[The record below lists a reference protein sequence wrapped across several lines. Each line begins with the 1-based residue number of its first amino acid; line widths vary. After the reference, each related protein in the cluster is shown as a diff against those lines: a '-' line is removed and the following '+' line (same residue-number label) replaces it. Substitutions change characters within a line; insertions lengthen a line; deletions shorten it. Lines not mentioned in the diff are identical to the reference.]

1 MGRRKKTSDNF
12 DSMILNNREYI
23 YQYNRIKELAI
34 SRFKWNNLPDTVDER
49 FLELTLFEQ
58 GMAVFFKDDVLG
70 YLALTTMIGGMLDVY
85 RIPIQRTAY
94 SNNGFNMKLDNTDS
108 VIIWNNKL
116 HENMIYGCEMFA
128 RRLYECDRT
137 IDVNI
142 KAQKTPILIACSE
155 NQRLTLKNT
164 YEQYTGNAPVIF
176 ADKDIDILKS
186 LQSIPTL
193 APYVADKL
201 LETKTQI
208 WNECLTWL
216 GISNT
221 NYQKK
226 ERLISD
232 EVTRNMGGT
241 VASRNSALYM
251 RKQACDEI
259 NRMFGLNVDV
269 EFNDNINIKTVTQFE
284 EIVDCDDAAGVNENE

>member
-1 MGRRKKTSDNF
+1 MSRRRKTSDNF
-12 DSMILNNREYI
+12 DSMYLNNRAYI

-34 SRFKWNNLPDTVDER
+34 SRFNWLNLPETVDPR

-58 GMAVFFKDDVLG
+58 GMTVFFNDEVLG
-70 YLALTTMIGGMLDVY
+70 YLALTTTVGGMLDVY
-85 RIPIQRTAY
+85 RIPKERTAY
-94 SNNGFNMKLDNTDS
+94 ANNGFNMKLNDSNS

-116 HENMIYGCEMFA
+116 HENMVYGCEMFA

-142 KAQKTPILIACSE
+142 QGQKTPILITCSE

-176 ADKDIDILKS
+176 GDKDIDILKS
-186 LQSIPTL
+186 LQAIPTL
-193 APYVADKL
+193 APFVADKL
-201 LETKTQI
+201 LEAKTQI

-232 EVTRNMGGT
+232 EVSRNMGGT
-241 VASRNSALYM
+241 IASRNSGLDM

-259 NRMFGLNVDV
+259 NRMFDLNIDV
-269 EFNDNINIKTVTQFE
+269 EFNDDINIKAVNESE
-284 EIVDCDDAAGVNENE
+284 EIDNADEVEVSNDE

>member
-12 DSMILNNREYI
+12 ESLFLNNRAYI

-34 SRFKWNNLPDTVDER
+34 SRFKWDNLPDTVDER

-58 GMAVFFKDDVLG
+58 GMAVFFDDDVLG

-85 RIPIQRTAY
+85 RIPTQRTAY
-94 SNNGFNMKLDNTDS
+94 ANNGFNMHLDNTNS

-116 HENMIYGCEMFA
+116 RENMTYGCEMFA

-142 KAQKTPILIACSE
+142 KAQKTPILITCSE

-186 LQSIPTL
+186 LQAIPTL

-201 LETKTQI
+201 LVTKSQI

-232 EVTRNMGGT
+232 EVNRNMGGT
-241 VASRNSALYM
+241 IASRNSGLDR

-259 NRMFGLNVDV
+259 NRMFGLNVSV
-269 EFNDNINIKTVTQFE
+269 KFNDDINLE
-284 EIVDCDDAAGVNENE
+284 ELNNADSWG

>member
-1 MGRRKKTSDNF
+1 MGRRRKTSDNF
-12 DSMILNNREYI
+12 DSLFLNNRAYI

-34 SRFKWNNLPDTVDER
+34 SRFKWNNLPDTIDER

-58 GMAVFFKDDVLG
+58 GMAVFFKDDVMG
-70 YLALTTMIGGMLDVY
+70 FLALTTMIGGKLDMY
-85 RIPIQRTAY
+85 RFPTKRTAY
-94 SNNGFNMKLDNTDS
+94 ANNGFNIHLDNTNS

-116 HENMIYGCEMFA
+116 HDNMIYGCEMFA
-128 RRLYECDRT
+128 HRLYECDRT

-142 KAQKTPILIACSE
+142 KAQKTPILITCSE

-186 LQSIPTL
+186 LQAIPTL

-232 EVTRNMGGT
+232 EVSRNMGGT
-241 VASRNSALYM
+241 VASRNSGLEM

-259 NRMFGLNVDV
+259 NRMFSLDISV
-269 EFNDNINIKTVTQFE
+269 EFNDAINE
-284 EIVDCDDAAGVNENE
+284 EIYNADELEVNKDE

>member
-12 DSMILNNREYI
+12 ESLFLNNRAYI

-34 SRFKWNNLPDTVDER
+34 SRFKWDNLPDTVDER

-58 GMAVFFKDDVLG
+58 GMAVFFDDDVLG

-85 RIPIQRTAY
+85 RIPTQRTAY
-94 SNNGFNMKLDNTDS
+94 ANNGFNMHLDNTNS

-116 HENMIYGCEMFA
+116 RENMTYGCEMFA

-142 KAQKTPILIACSE
+142 KAQKTPILITCSE

-186 LQSIPTL
+186 LQAIPTL

-201 LETKTQI
+201 LVTKSQI

-241 VASRNSALYM
+241 IASRNSGLDM

-259 NRMFGLNVDV
+259 NRMFGLNVSV
-269 EFNDNINIKTVTQFE
+269 KFNDDINLE
-284 EIVDCDDAAGVNENE
+284 ELNNADSWG

>member
-1 MGRRKKTSDNF
+1 MSRRRKTSDNF
-12 DSMILNNREYI
+12 DSMYLNNRAYI

-34 SRFKWNNLPDTVDER
+34 SRFNWLNLPETVDPR
-49 FLELTLFEQ
+49 FLELTLFDQ
-58 GMAVFFKDDVLG
+58 GMTVFFNDEVLG
-70 YLALTTMIGGMLDVY
+70 YLALTTTVGGMLDVY
-85 RIPIQRTAY
+85 RIPKERTAY
-94 SNNGFNMKLDNTDS
+94 ANNGFNMKLNDSNS

-116 HENMIYGCEMFA
+116 HENMVYGCEMFA

-142 KAQKTPILIACSE
+142 QGQKTPILITCSE

-164 YEQYTGNAPVIF
+164 YEQYTGNTPVIF

-186 LQSIPTL
+186 LQAIPTL
-193 APYVADKL
+193 APFVADKL

-232 EVTRNMGGT
+232 EVVRNMGGT
-241 VASRNSALYM
+241 IASRNSGLDM

-259 NRMFGLNVDV
+259 NRMFGLNIDV
-269 EFNDNINIKTVTQFE
+269 EFNDDINIKAVNESE
-284 EIVDCDDAAGVNENE
+284 EIDNADEVEVSNDE

>member
-1 MGRRKKTSDNF
+1 MGRRRKTSDNF
-12 DSMILNNREYI
+12 DSLFLNNRAYI

-34 SRFKWNNLPDTVDER
+34 SRFKWNNLPDTIDER

-58 GMAVFFKDDVLG
+58 GMAVFFKDDVMG
-70 YLALTTMIGGMLDVY
+70 FLALTTMIGGKLDVY
-85 RIPIQRTAY
+85 RIPTKRTAY
-94 SNNGFNMKLDNTDS
+94 ANNGFNIHLDNTNS

-116 HENMIYGCEMFA
+116 HDNMIYGCEMFA
-128 RRLYECDRT
+128 HRLYECDRT

-142 KAQKTPILIACSE
+142 KAQKTPILITCSE

-186 LQSIPTL
+186 LQAIPTL

-232 EVTRNMGGT
+232 EVSRNMGGT
-241 VASRNSALYM
+241 IASRNSALEM

-259 NRMFGLNVDV
+259 NRMFGLDISV
-269 EFNDNINIKTVTQFE
+269 EFNDDINE
-284 EIVDCDDAAGVNENE
+284 EIYNADKLEVNEDE

>member
-1 MGRRKKTSDNF
+1 MSRRRKTSDNF
-12 DSMILNNREYI
+12 DSMFLNNRAYI

-34 SRFKWNNLPDTVDER
+34 SRFNWLNLPETVDPR

-58 GMAVFFKDDVLG
+58 GMAIFFNDEVLG
-70 YLALTTMIGGMLDVY
+70 YLALTTTAGRKLNVY
-85 RIPIQRTAY
+85 RIPKERTAY
-94 SNNGFNMKLDNTDS
+94 ANNGYNMKLNDSNS

-116 HENMIYGCEMFA
+116 HENMNYGCEMFA

-142 KAQKTPILIACSE
+142 QGQKTPILITCSE

-186 LQSIPTL
+186 LQAIPTL
-193 APYVADKL
+193 APFVADKL

-232 EVTRNMGGT
+232 EVSRNMGGT
-241 VASRNSALYM
+241 IASRNSGLDM

-259 NRMFGLNVDV
+259 NRMFDLNIDV
-269 EFNDNINIKTVTQFE
+269 EFNDNINIK
-284 EIVDCDDAAGVNENE
+284 AVNESKEIDNADEVEVSNDE

>member
-12 DSMILNNREYI
+12 ESLFLNNRAYI

-34 SRFKWNNLPDTVDER
+34 SRFKWDNLPDTVDER

-58 GMAVFFKDDVLG
+58 GMAVFFDDDVLG

-85 RIPIQRTAY
+85 RIPTQRTAY
-94 SNNGFNMKLDNTDS
+94 ANNGFNMHLDNTNS

-116 HENMIYGCEMFA
+116 RENMTYGCEMFA

-142 KAQKTPILIACSE
+142 KAQKTPILITCSE

-186 LQSIPTL
+186 LQAITTL
-193 APYVADKL
+193 APYEADKL
-201 LETKTQI
+201 LVTKSQI

-241 VASRNSALYM
+241 IASRNSGLDM

-259 NRMFGLNVDV
+259 NRMFGLNVSV
-269 EFNDNINIKTVTQFE
+269 KFNDDINLE
-284 EIVDCDDAAGVNENE
+284 ELNNADSWG

>member
-1 MGRRKKTSDNF
+1 MGRRRKTSDNF
-12 DSMILNNREYI
+12 DSLFLNNRAYI

-34 SRFKWNNLPDTVDER
+34 SRFKWNNLPDTIDER

-58 GMAVFFKDDVLG
+58 GKAVFFKDDVMG
-70 YLALTTMIGGMLDVY
+70 FLALTTMIGGKLDVY
-85 RIPIQRTAY
+85 RIPTKRTAY
-94 SNNGFNMKLDNTDS
+94 ANNGFNIHLDNTNS

-116 HENMIYGCEMFA
+116 HDNMIYGCEMFA
-128 RRLYECDRT
+128 HRLYECDRT

-142 KAQKTPILIACSE
+142 KAQKTPILITCSE

-186 LQSIPTL
+186 LQAIPTL

-232 EVTRNMGGT
+232 EVSRNMGGT
-241 VASRNSALYM
+241 IASRNSALEM
-251 RKQACDEI
+251 REQACDEI
-259 NRMFGLNVDV
+259 NRMFGLDISV
-269 EFNDNINIKTVTQFE
+269 EFNDDINE
-284 EIVDCDDAAGVNENE
+284 EIYNADKLEVNEDE

>member
-1 MGRRKKTSDNF
+1 MGRRRKTSDNF
-12 DSMILNNREYI
+12 DSLFLNNRAYI
-23 YQYNRIKELAI
+23 YQYNRIKDLAI
-34 SRFKWNNLPDTVDER
+34 SRFKWNNLPDTIDER

-58 GMAVFFKDDVLG
+58 GMAVFFKDDVMG
-70 YLALTTMIGGMLDVY
+70 FLALTTMIGGKLDVY
-85 RIPIQRTAY
+85 RIPTKRTAY
-94 SNNGFNMKLDNTDS
+94 ANNGFNIHLDNTNS

-116 HENMIYGCEMFA
+116 HDNMIYGCEMFA
-128 RRLYECDRT
+128 HRLYECDRT

-142 KAQKTPILIACSE
+142 KAQKTPILITCSE

-186 LQSIPTL
+186 LQAIPTL

-232 EVTRNMGGT
+232 EVSRNMGGT
-241 VASRNSALYM
+241 IASRNSALEM

-259 NRMFGLNVDV
+259 NRMFGLDISV
-269 EFNDNINIKTVTQFE
+269 EFNNDINE
-284 EIVDCDDAAGVNENE
+284 EIYNADKLEVNEDE

>member
-1 MGRRKKTSDNF
+1 MGRRRKTSDNF
-12 DSMILNNREYI
+12 DSLFLNNRAYI

-34 SRFKWNNLPDTVDER
+34 SRFKWNNLPDTIDER

-58 GMAVFFKDDVLG
+58 GMAVFFKDDVMG
-70 YLALTTMIGGMLDVY
+70 FLALTTMIGGKLDVY
-85 RIPIQRTAY
+85 RIPTKRTAY
-94 SNNGFNMKLDNTDS
+94 ANNGFNIHLDNTNS

-116 HENMIYGCEMFA
+116 HDNMIYGCEMFA
-128 RRLYECDRT
+128 HRLYECDRT

-142 KAQKTPILIACSE
+142 KAQKTPILITCSE

-176 ADKDIDILKS
+176 ADKDIDILKN
-186 LQSIPTL
+186 LQAIPTL

-232 EVTRNMGGT
+232 EVSRNMGGT
-241 VASRNSALYM
+241 IASRNSALEM

-259 NRMFGLNVDV
+259 NRMFGLDISV
-269 EFNDNINIKTVTQFE
+269 EFNDDINE
-284 EIVDCDDAAGVNENE
+284 EIYNADKLEVNEDE

>member
-1 MGRRKKTSDNF
+1 MRKRRKTSDNF
-12 DSMILNNREYI
+12 DSMFFNNRAYI

-34 SRFKWNNLPDTVDER
+34 SRFKWNNLPDSIDER

-58 GMAVFFKDDVLG
+58 GMAVFFYDEVMK
-70 YLALTTMIGGMLDVY
+70 YLALPAMVGGMLDVY
-85 RIPIQRTAY
+85 RIPTKRTAY
-94 SNNGFNMKLDNTDS
+94 ANNGFNMHLDNTDS

-116 HENMIYGCEMFA
+116 HDNMIYGCEMFA

-142 KAQKTPILIACSE
+142 KAQKTPILITCSE

-186 LQSIPTL
+186 LQAIPTL

-232 EVTRNMGGT
+232 EVSRNMGGT
-241 VASRNSALYM
+241 VASRNSGLEM

-259 NRMFGLNVDV
+259 NRMFGLNISV
-269 EFNDNINIKTVTQFE
+269 EFNDDINKNE
-284 EIVDCDDAAGVNENE
+284 EIYNADELEVNKDE

>member
-1 MGRRKKTSDNF
+1 MGRRRKTSDNF
-12 DSMILNNREYI
+12 NSLFLNNRAYI

-34 SRFKWNNLPDTVDER
+34 SRFKWNNLPDTIDER

-58 GMAVFFKDDVLG
+58 GKAVFFKDDVMG
-70 YLALTTMIGGMLDVY
+70 FLALTTMIGGKLDVY
-85 RIPIQRTAY
+85 RIPTKRTAY
-94 SNNGFNMKLDNTDS
+94 ANNGFNIHLDNTNS

-116 HENMIYGCEMFA
+116 HDNIIYGCEMFA
-128 RRLYECDRT
+128 HRLYECDRT

-142 KAQKTPILIACSE
+142 KAQKTPILITCSE

-186 LQSIPTL
+186 LQAIPTL

-232 EVTRNMGGT
+232 EVSRNMGGT
-241 VASRNSALYM
+241 VASRNSGLEM

-259 NRMFGLNVDV
+259 NRMFGLDISV
-269 EFNDNINIKTVTQFE
+269 EFNDDINE
-284 EIVDCDDAAGVNENE
+284 EIYNADKLEVNEDE

>member
-1 MGRRKKTSDNF
+1 MGRRRKTSDNF
-12 DSMILNNREYI
+12 DSMFLNNRAYI

-34 SRFKWNNLPDTVDER
+34 SRFKWNNLPETVDER

-58 GMAVFFKDDVLG
+58 GMAVFFNDDVLG

-85 RIPIQRTAY
+85 RIPTKRTAY
-94 SNNGFNMKLDNTDS
+94 ANNGFNMHLDNTNS

-116 HENMIYGCEMFA
+116 RENMVYGCEMFA

-142 KAQKTPILIACSE
+142 KAQKTPILITCSE

-186 LQSIPTL
+186 LQAIPTL

-201 LETKTQI
+201 LVTKAQI

-232 EVTRNMGGT
+232 EVVRNMGGT
-241 VASRNSALYM
+241 IASRNSGLDM

-259 NRMFGLNVDV
+259 NRMFGLNVSV
-269 EFNDNINIKTVTQFE
+269 KFNDDINVKPINKNE
-284 EIVDCDDAAGVNENE
+284 DIYNADKLEVNEDE

>member
-1 MGRRKKTSDNF
+1 MSRRRKTSDNF
-12 DSMILNNREYI
+12 DSMFLNNRAYI

-34 SRFKWNNLPDTVDER
+34 SRFNWLNLPETVDPR

-58 GMAVFFKDDVLG
+58 GMAVFFNDEVLG

-85 RIPIQRTAY
+85 QIPKERTAY
-94 SNNGFNMKLDNTDS
+94 ANNGFNMKLNDSNS

-128 RRLYECDRT
+128 RRLYECDRAV
-137 IDVNI
+137 DVNI
-142 KAQKTPILIACSE
+142 QGQKTPILITCSE

-186 LQSIPTL
+186 LQAIPTL

-201 LETKTQI
+201 LESKTQI

-232 EVTRNMGGT
+232 EVSRNMGGT
-241 VASRNSALYM
+241 IASRNSGLDM

-259 NRMFGLNVDV
+259 NRMFGLNIDV
-269 EFNDNINIKTVTQFE
+269 EFNDDINIKAINDNEKLDNADGVE
-284 EIVDCDDAAGVNENE
+284 VRDDE

>member
-1 MGRRKKTSDNF
+1 MGRRRKSSNCF
-12 DSMILNNREYI
+12 DSLFLNNRAYI

-34 SRFKWNNLPDTVDER
+34 SRFKWNNLPETVDER

-58 GMAVFFKDDVLG
+58 GMAVFFNDDVLG

-85 RIPIQRTAY
+85 RIPTQRTAY
-94 SNNGFNMKLDNTDS
+94 ANNGFNMHLDNTNS

-116 HENMIYGCEMFA
+116 RENMIYGCEMFA

-142 KAQKTPILIACSE
+142 KAQKTPILITCSE

-186 LQSIPTL
+186 LQAIPTL

-201 LETKTQI
+201 LVTKTQI

-226 ERLISD
+226 ERLITD
-232 EVTRNMGGT
+232 EVSRNMGGT
-241 VASRNSALYM
+241 IASRNSGLDM

-259 NRMFGLNVDV
+259 NRMLVLNLTM
-269 EFNDNINIKTVTQFE
+269 ISTWKYLIIQ
-284 EIVDCDDAAGVNENE
+284 ISWG

>member
-12 DSMILNNREYI
+12 DSLFLNNRAYI

-34 SRFKWNNLPDTVDER
+34 SRFKWNNLPDTIDER

-58 GMAVFFKDDVLG
+58 GMAVFFDDDVLG

-85 RIPIQRTAY
+85 RIPTQRTAY
-94 SNNGFNMKLDNTDS
+94 ANNGFNMHLDNTDS

-142 KAQKTPILIACSE
+142 KAQKTPILITCSE

-176 ADKDIDILKS
+176 ADKDIDILKN
-186 LQSIPTL
+186 LQAIPTL

-232 EVTRNMGGT
+232 EVSRNMGGT
-241 VASRNSALYM
+241 VASRNSGLDM

-259 NRMFGLNVDV
+259 NKMFGLNVSV
-269 EFNDNINIKTVTQFE
+269 EFNDDINE
-284 EIVDCDDAAGVNENE
+284 EAINKNEDIYNADKLEVSENE